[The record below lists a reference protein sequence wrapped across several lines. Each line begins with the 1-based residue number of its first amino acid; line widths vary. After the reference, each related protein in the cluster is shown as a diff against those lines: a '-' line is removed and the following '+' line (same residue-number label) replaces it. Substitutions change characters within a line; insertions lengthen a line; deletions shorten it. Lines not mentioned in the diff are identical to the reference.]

1 MYIIILNYSNGYG
14 DIIMS
19 KAYTNIDSYN
29 PQILFVIDGYC
40 SPEIPVPETN
50 YHCHEDFIELSFI
63 TSGSVDYLIENEK
76 YTLKKG
82 QVLISNPGIY
92 HKELFDSNT
101 NCRELHI
108 GLTNLDLF
116 STTKK
121 NYIDVGNKNILTL
134 SRYKD
139 NILKN
144 CLEIVEEQRNY
155 NQTSPFMLKSLVMK
169 LLVLLHRELNE
180 EVPNIDCHE
189 FSFKSRE
196 KKALVEGITNYLILN
211 YIEDISLY
219 TLSKNMY
226 LSPVYISKIFKEI
239 MGDSPI
245 NYLIQI
251 RLSKAKDLLKDS
263 NLSIKTI
270 AKMVGYNDP
279 YYFSK
284 LYKKYYGVSPNKER
298 KDI

>member
-1 MYIIILNYSNGYG
+1 
-14 DIIMS
+14 MS

>member
-1 MYIIILNYSNGYG
+1 MYIIILNYSSTYG
-14 DIIMS
+14 DLNMS
-19 KAYTNIDSYN
+19 KIYTNIDNYN
-29 PQILFVIDGYC
+29 PQILFVIDGCC
-40 SPEIPVPETN
+40 SPEIPIPETN
-50 YHCHEDFIELSFI
+50 YHCHDDFIELSFI
-63 TSGSVDYLIENEK
+63 ISGSVDYLIEGEK

-108 GLTNLDLF
+108 GLTNLNLF
-116 STTKK
+116 NNTRK
-121 NYIDVGNKNILTL
+121 NYIDLGAKNILTMEK
-134 SRYKD
+134 YKD
-139 NILKN
+139 EILKN
-144 CLEIVEEQRNY
+144 CLEIIEEQKKY

-180 EVPNIDCHE
+180 EVPNINSHE

-196 KKALVEGITNYLILN
+196 KKALVESITSYLSKNYT
-211 YIEDISLY
+211 EDISLY

-226 LSPVYISKIFKEI
+226 LSPVYISKIFKDV

-251 RLSKAKDLLKDS
+251 RLSKAKELLKDN
-263 NLSIKTI
+263 NLSIKAI
-270 AKMVGYNDP
+270 ANLVGYNDP

-284 LYKKYYGVSPNKER
+284 LYKKYYGISPNKVR
-298 KDI
+298 KES

>member
-1 MYIIILNYSNGYG
+1 MSNIY
-14 DIIMS
+14 
-19 KAYTNIDSYN
+19 ANIDSYN

-40 SPEIPVPETN
+40 SPEIPVPETT
-50 YHCHEDFIELSFI
+50 YHCHDDFIELSFV
-63 TSGSVDYLIENEK
+63 TSGSVDYLIEGDE

-92 HKELFDSNT
+92 HKELFNSNT
-101 NCRELHI
+101 NCRELHL
-108 GLTNLDLF
+108 GLTNVNIF
-116 STTKK
+116 NNYKK
-121 NYIDVGNKNILTL
+121 DFIDIGDKNVLTL
-134 SRYKD
+134 NTYKD
-139 NILKN
+139 EILKT
-144 CLEIVEEQRNY
+144 CEEIVEEQKNHK
-155 NQTSPFMLKSLVMK
+155 QTSPFMLKSLVMK
-169 LLVLLHRELNE
+169 VLVLLHREINE
-180 EVPNIDCHE
+180 EIPNLNSQE

-196 KKALVEGITNYLILN
+196 KKAIVETITKYLN
-211 YIEDISLY
+211 EKYTQDISLY

-251 RLSKAKDLLKDS
+251 RLTKAKDLLKDS
-263 NLSIKTI
+263 ELSIKTI

-284 LYKKYYGVSPNKER
+284 LYKKYYGISPNKVR
-298 KDI
+298 S